1 MSSATEKDQERQS
14 FAEAALRLGG
24 KSDEE
29 ARRMGAVDKA
39 DEQVEAMFAAKYQTA
54 NSPVHKAVWESRVP
68 LDLFAPPPLP
78 ASAPC
83 DAAMDRSLDV
93 VRRHRA
99 AGTVLDDKGKV
110 SPAVLIPRPETE
122 MIITLLKELLPAGVS
137 LLRDSPKKLVDIGT
151 GSCILGI
158 TAKLEFPECEVTL
171 CDISTHALNVAK
183 ANAKMLGADVTTLRS
198 DLLADYPLVP
208 DIILANLPYVDK
220 QWDLSPET
228 EYEPAVALFAEN
240 KGLHLIE
247 KLVAQAGGRLRSGG
261 LVLLEADPRQHAAI
275 VKLAKNHG
283 FAMRETRGF
292 IVVLEKL

>member
-1 MSSATEKDQERQS
+1 MNENSPQHPPAISSWIQSATIQLAGAGIGSAKLDAEIILAHTLRKGRTFLHAHGDDALTARQ
-14 FAEAALRLGG
+14 AEIADARLRLRL
-24 KSDEE
+24 D
-29 ARRMGAVDKA
+29 R
-39 DEQVEAMFAAKYQTA
+39 T
-54 NSPVHKAVWESRVP
+54 PVAYIVGHKEFYGR
-68 LDLFAPPPLP
+68 LFKVTP
-78 ASAPC
+78 A
-83 DAAMDRSLDV
+83 
-93 VRRHRA
+93 
-99 AGTVLDDKGKV
+99 T
-110 SPAVLIPRPETE
+110 LIPRPETE
-122 MIITLLKELLPAGVS
+122 MMITLLKELLPAGVS

-151 GSCILGI
+151 GSGILGI

-247 KLVAQAGGRLRSGG
+247 KLVAQAGGHLRSGG